1 MLKNIAECQDISE
14 KYLEQLLAPLKA
26 KGIIHTIRGKQG
38 GYVLTVHPRDL
49 TLYDVL
55 EVVEGSLAPV
65 NCVDNPGIC
74 SRREK
79 CVTKNVWSKLKDNI
93 VDELKS
99 IDFDTLAR
107 QQLEIQ

>member
-1 MLKNIAECQDISE
+1 MLKDIADCQDISE

-65 NCVDNPGIC
+65 NCVDTPAIC
-74 SRREK
+74 SRHDR
-79 CVTKNVWSKLKDNI
+79 CVTRNVWSKLKDNI

-99 IDFDTLAR
+99 MDFNSLAR
-107 QQLEIQ
+107 QQLEMQ